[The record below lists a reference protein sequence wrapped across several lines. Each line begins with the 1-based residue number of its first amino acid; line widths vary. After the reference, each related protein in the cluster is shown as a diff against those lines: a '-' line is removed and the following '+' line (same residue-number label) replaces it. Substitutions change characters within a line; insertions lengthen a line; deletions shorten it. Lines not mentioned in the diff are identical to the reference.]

1 MFIGTG
7 KTSLSMALAGHFN
20 LEVYTLS
27 LNARSL
33 TDDALAGLFALL
45 PKRCIVL
52 LEDVDASG
60 VNRGSQEPEPEPEIM
75 NQPRRLMLDSGFTRP
90 TRPTKSQVSFSGLI
104 NAIDGVAAKEGR
116 ILIMTTNHRERLD
129 EALIRPGR
137 VDLQIAFAFA
147 SKQVISDLFKNLYD
161 VSEEDMTSLYM
172 PTDFPSRKEVLELA
186 HQFSDLVPEG
196 CFTPAEIQGL
206 LLVHKK
212 SPYAAL
218 ASTPSWLKR
227 KLAGREVN
235 AAAKTSVDSS

>member
-1 MFIGTG
+1 M
-7 KTSLSMALAGHFN
+7 
-20 LEVYTLS
+20 YTLS
-27 LNARSL
+27 LNSQSL
-33 TDDALAGLFALL
+33 TDDTLAGLFALL

-60 VNRGSQEPEPEPEIM
+60 VNRGSQAPEPESEIM
-75 NQPRRLMLDSGFTRP
+75 NQHRLMLDT
-90 TRPTKSQVSFSGLI
+90 TLPTKSQVSFSGLI
-104 NAIDGVAAKEGR
+104 NAIDGAAAKEGR

-137 VDLQIAFAFA
+137 VDLQISFAFA

-161 VSEEDMTSLYM
+161 VSEEDMASLYM

-186 HQFSDLVPEG
+186 QQFSDLVPEG
-196 CFTPAEIQGL
+196 RFTPAEIQGL

-212 SPYAAL
+212 NPRAAL

-227 KLAGREVN
+227 KLAGREVK
-235 AAAKTSVDSS
+235 AAVKTSVDSS

>member
-1 MFIGTG
+1 M
-7 KTSLSMALAGHFN
+7 
-20 LEVYTLS
+20 YTLS

-33 TDDALAGLFALL
+33 TDDTLAGLFALL

-60 VNRGSQEPEPEPEIM
+60 VNRGSQAPEPEPEIM
-75 NQPRRLMLDSGFTRP
+75 NQHRLMLDNGYTPP
-90 TRPTKSQVSFSGLI
+90 TPPTKSQVSFSGLI
-104 NAIDGVAAKEGR
+104 NAIDGAAAKEGR

-137 VDLQIAFAFA
+137 VDLQISFAFA

-212 SPYAAL
+212 SPHAAL

-227 KLAGREVN
+227 KLAGREVK
-235 AAAKTSVDSS
+235 AAVKTSVDSS